1 MALAH
6 ASCATQG
13 HGVCSLCQ
21 HNESTPCVRPIACTV
36 TTMHDPAKLHLTPAD
51 EPSATLVT
59 SAEIA
64 RLAGVTRAAVSNW
77 RRRYED
83 FPPVAAGS
91 PSSPLFAWDAVQE
104 WLRRRDRHQDVSLE
118 VQAWQ
123 ALRAAYGEATIAA
136 VAAAARYLAGRVKPE
151 TDAEA
156 TEPLPA
162 SARTLLD
169 QLADEADPY
178 SALRAII
185 ERLVDSARRTGSD
198 QVTSPRI
205 VRAIAHF
212 APPLQPGGT
221 VFDPACGVG
230 TLLLGV
236 EPGHGVIRAGQDS
249 DADSVDIVLAWSAL
263 AGLDDVSVTCGD
275 SLRAD
280 HYPRLAADLVLCD
293 PPATAGDWGR
303 DELLLDP
310 RWEFGTPSRAEGEL
324 AWLQHAYAHAAPGG
338 QVLMVMPPSA
348 AYRKAGRRI
357 RAELVRRGSIR
368 QIVALPGGVAS
379 AHSLPVHLWTLQ
391 RPEEGEAR
399 RGTVRMVDLT
409 GNDPDGPL
417 DPTHAQDVEVPLVD
431 LLDDVVDLT
440 PAVHMLTASR
450 DLADEYEQALSELSD
465 ALARLRNEL
474 PELRRGDGADL
485 WDGATVTISELA
497 RAGFVDMRDGE
508 PHAVGEQVD
517 PDYLEGF
524 LRAGPNTRRSTSQ
537 SGSYRFD
544 VKGARI
550 PQRELSVQR
559 RYGAAFRSLRDVEL
573 QAAHVARAAS
583 RLADI
588 AREGLGAGDLEPG
601 GT

>member
-1 MALAH
+1 
-6 ASCATQG
+6 
-13 HGVCSLCQ
+13 
-21 HNESTPCVRPIACTV
+21 
-36 TTMHDPAKLHLTPAD
+36 MHDPAKLHSTPAD
-51 EPSATLVT
+51 EHSATLVT

-91 PSSPLFAWDAVQE
+91 ASSPLFAWEAVQE

-136 VAAAARYLAGRVKPE
+136 VAAAARYLAGTGTPE
-151 TDAEA
+151 TDAKVP
-156 TEPLPA
+156 TETLPA

-169 QLADEADPY
+169 RLADEADPY
-178 SALRAII
+178 RALRAII

-212 APPLQPGGT
+212 APSLRPGGT
-221 VFDPACGVG
+221 VFDPACGIG
-230 TLLLGV
+230 ALLLGV
-236 EPGHGVIRAGQDS
+236 EPGRGVIRAGQDS

-263 AGLDDVSVTCGD
+263 AGLNDVSVTCGD

-338 QVLMVMPPSA
+338 QVLMVMPPSV

-391 RPEEGEAR
+391 RPAEEEAR
-399 RGTVRMVDLT
+399 RGTVRMIDLT
-409 GNDPDGPL
+409 KNDPDGPL
-417 DPTHAQDVEVPLVD
+417 DPTDAQVVEVPLVD

-440 PAVHMLTASR
+440 PAVHMPAVPR
-450 DLADEYEQALSELSD
+450 DLADEYAQALSELSD
-465 ALARLRNEL
+465 TLARLGNGL
-474 PELRRGDGADL
+474 PQLRRGGGADL
-485 WDGATVTISELA
+485 WDGATVTVADLA

-508 PHAVGEQVD
+508 PHTVGEQVD

-537 SGSYRFD
+537 SGSYRLD
-544 VKGARI
+544 LKGARI

-559 RYGAAFRSLRDVEL
+559 RYGAAFRSLREVEL
-573 QAAHVARAAS
+573 QAAHVARTAS

-588 AREGLGAGDLEPG
+588 AREGLGAGDLEPEPDG
-601 GT
+601 A